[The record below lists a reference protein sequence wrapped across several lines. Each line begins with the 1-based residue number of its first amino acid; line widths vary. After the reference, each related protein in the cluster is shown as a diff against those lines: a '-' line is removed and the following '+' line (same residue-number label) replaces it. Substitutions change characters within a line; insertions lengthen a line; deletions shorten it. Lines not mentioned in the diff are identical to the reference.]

1 MLKNGVVLALILSLS
16 ACGVVYQGVNDGFTA
31 INHSQMIRQGR
42 YGDLTEEEL
51 AWAMTAWKYINNNTQ
66 LSTGLVNSLDNY
78 PTTNMSGVAD
88 YLISLLAAKEFSFIT
103 NKEYDERL
111 SLVLSFLNEMQL
123 SQGEVPNKVY
133 STQTG
138 QMVNYGNQPQDIGWS
153 SLDVGRVLIVLA
165 IVKRHSPEFSE
176 YIDKAV
182 LRWNFCELIS
192 ADGELYGASVQDG
205 QVNRYK
211 EGRLGV
217 EEYTS
222 YGYID
227 WHIVP
232 EKAINIEPFDVA
244 TIYGVDLIFDGRDPR
259 VFNVLRPVYTTP
271 YLWMGLEF
279 NWDGIGDERSS
290 DATHT
295 NQTLSAMAD
304 AIYLVQEK
312 RWDNER
318 IYTARGEHV
327 VSGEPYFVYDAIYG
341 LGTPWITLAEDG
353 SSHDQLALISTRVA
367 FQMWALWKTDY
378 TDRLMTLV
386 KELYDPQR
394 GWFEGRFELTSAYE
408 KSLSLKTNAGVL
420 EALLYKQRG
429 KLYQRSTDIEYR
441 DVKFNSRFDHP
452 GNCLVETFR

>member
-1 MLKNGVVLALILSLS
+1 MLKNIVVLALILVLS
-16 ACGVVYQGVNDGFTA
+16 ACGVLYQGATDGFTA
-31 INHSQMIRQGR
+31 ISQSQMLRQGR
-42 YGDLTEEEL
+42 HGDLSEEEL
-51 AWAMTAWKYINNNTQ
+51 AWAAIAWKYVNNNTQ

-78 PTTNMSGVAD
+78 PTTNMSGIAD
-88 YLISLLAAKEFSFIT
+88 YLVALLAAKEFGFIE

-111 SLVLSFLNEMQL
+111 SLVLSFLNKMPL

-133 STQTG
+133 STQHG

-153 SLDVGRVLIVLA
+153 SLDVGRLLIVLA
-165 IVKRHSPEFSE
+165 IVKTHSPQFTE

-192 ADGELYGASVQDG
+192 SDGELYGSSVHNG
-205 QVNRYK
+205 QVHRYK

-222 YGYID
+222 FGYID

-232 EKAINIEPFDVA
+232 EKAMNIEPYDVA

-259 VFNVLRPVYTTP
+259 LFNVLRPVYSTP
-271 YLWMGLEF
+271 YLWMGLEY
-279 NWDGIGDERSS
+279 NWDDIADDSSS
-290 DATHT
+290 DASHS

-353 SSHDQLALISTRVA
+353 SSHDHLALVSTRVA

-378 TDRLMTLV
+378 TDDLMILV

-394 GWFEGRFELTSAYE
+394 GWYEGRFEMTSAYE

-420 EALLYKQRG
+420 EALLYKKLG
-429 KLYQRSTDIEYR
+429 KLYQTSSDKAYR

-452 GNCLVETFR
+452 GHCLVETFR

>member
-1 MLKNGVVLALILSLS
+1 MLKNSVVLALILFLS
-16 ACGVVYQGVNDGFTA
+16 ACGVIYQGVNDGFTA
-31 INHSQMIRQGR
+31 INHSQMVRQGR
-42 YGDLTEEEL
+42 HGDLTEEEI
-51 AWAMTAWKYINNNTQ
+51 AWATTAWKYINNNTQ

-88 YLISLLAAKEFSFIT
+88 YLISLLAAKEFAFIT

-111 SLVLSFLNEMQL
+111 SLVLSFLNKMQL

-138 QMVNYGNQPQDIGWS
+138 QMVNYANQPQDIGWS

-165 IVKRHSPEFSE
+165 IVKRNSPEFSE

-192 ADGELYGASVQDG
+192 ADGELYGSSVQDG
-205 QVNRYK
+205 QVHRYK

-259 VFNVLRPVYTTP
+259 IFDVLRPVYTTP

-279 NWDGIGDERSS
+279 NWDGIGDVRSS

-312 RWDNER
+312 RWENER
-318 IYTARGEHV
+318 IYTARGEHI

-378 TDRLMTLV
+378 TERLMTLV

-394 GWFEGRFELTSAYE
+394 GWFEGRFELTSEYE

-429 KLYQRSTDIEYR
+429 KLYQRNTDIEYR